1 MNNSKNIRL
10 VQGSVESSEKTEE
23 TTDKDVTTTEETTK
37 EKPKTVKE
45 IILNA
50 VKEQPMISVKEL
62 AELCGLSS
70 HGVQYHINKL
80 KKAGVIR
87 HVGATKAGRWEI
99 IS

>member
-1 MNNSKNIRL
+1 MATVHRAGIK
-10 VQGSVESSEKTEE
+10 SSEKTEE
-23 TTDKDVTTTEETTK
+23 IIDKDVTTAKETTK
-37 EKPKTVKE
+37 EKTKTVKE
-45 IILNA
+45 TILNA

-80 KKAGVIR
+80 KESGVIR